1 MLRTADETAENPEDY
16 ISIAQNLVIMP
27 GEENKNV
34 TISIQN
40 DQLKEG
46 PENIIVELSTTN
58 TNQIS
63 IGKNSAVVLIQ
74 DDDGKVLFFAV
85 QGRDT
90 HRTRFDNATRFFSF
104 LKLIK
109 YTVRRPNNSKCYGA
123 SKYLTNL
130 NQHLSYRSVKIAP
143 PFVDTT

>member
-58 TNQIS
+58 TNQVS
-63 IGKNSAVVLIQ
+63 IGKNFAVVLIQ
-74 DDDGKVLFFAV
+74 DDDGKV
-85 QGRDT
+85 
-90 HRTRFDNATRFFSF
+90 
-104 LKLIK
+104 
-109 YTVRRPNNSKCYGA
+109 
-123 SKYLTNL
+123 
-130 NQHLSYRSVKIAP
+130 
-143 PFVDTT
+143 

>member
-58 TNQIS
+58 TNQVS

-74 DDDGKVLFFAV
+74 DDDGKV
-85 QGRDT
+85 
-90 HRTRFDNATRFFSF
+90 
-104 LKLIK
+104 
-109 YTVRRPNNSKCYGA
+109 
-123 SKYLTNL
+123 
-130 NQHLSYRSVKIAP
+130 
-143 PFVDTT
+143 

>member
-40 DQLKEG
+40 DQKREG

-58 TNQIS
+58 TNKIS

-74 DDDGKVLFFAV
+74 DDDGKV
-85 QGRDT
+85 
-90 HRTRFDNATRFFSF
+90 
-104 LKLIK
+104 
-109 YTVRRPNNSKCYGA
+109 
-123 SKYLTNL
+123 
-130 NQHLSYRSVKIAP
+130 
-143 PFVDTT
+143 